1 MNFNRIKE
9 KFSNHRL
16 TNDEILKVS
25 KQYENINS
33 ILKFKLPIEDVVIEH
48 FRNLLNIHNCKN
60 EIDKLKLEIKKYENN
75 LRLNKREEFDNL
87 RQKGQLMEFLNTV
100 DNKKLDFLNFVQCLN
115 GDEVSEVKLERFRK
129 QRDLHNKNYNEL
141 NLDGNVS
148 MGSNTEIWR

>member
-115 GDEVSEVKLERFRK
+115 GDEVSEIKLERFRK